1 MLPES
6 FPNPSPT
13 PKQKTKQ
20 KKEKKKEFWRLQ
32 KFTALE
38 Q

>member
-6 FPNPSPT
+6 FPNLPDP
-13 PKQKTKQ
+13 KTKNKT
-20 KKEKKKEFWRLQ
+20 KKEKKKEFWQLQ

>member
-20 KKEKKKEFWRLQ
+20 KKEKKKEFWQLQ

>member
-20 KKEKKKEFWRLQ
+20 KKEKKKEFWQLQ

-38 Q
+38 K